1 MQSLS
6 VIKGFQKTGLPWFP
20 LSPTVLMFL
29 FLLSRRPSDMIDY
42 IPFTN
47 CALVEVMKKSEL
59 IIIMPRWHIWPVM
72 QICHHFSCFI
82 SQYEAISHVQSLT
95 LAILLSYLFRLII
108 VYGSTSM
115 TLIILYLNL
124 FSNPI
129 SKYDHNHPFIY
140 SFHIPQE
147 ATKHFQIIQ
156 TCRWKLFTETL

>member
-82 SQYEAISHVQSLT
+82 SQYHTCNHWHWQYYCHTYLD
-95 LAILLSYLFRLII
+95 LL
-108 VYGSTSM
+108 
-115 TLIILYLNL
+115 
-124 FSNPI
+124 
-129 SKYDHNHPFIY
+129 
-140 SFHIPQE
+140 
-147 ATKHFQIIQ
+147 
-156 TCRWKLFTETL
+156 LFTAQLVWLW